1 MYSLLDILKG
11 CLPLAL
17 PFSFVN
23 FGVKFMKKII
33 IEDTIKDLDKKV
45 LFDYLIQNR
54 LFNDNLSD
62 EDIKRYK
69 KIFSL
74 YYRDRLRIKIK
85 KFFHIDIIK
94 NVEGS

>member
-11 CLPLAL
+11 YLPSAL
-17 PFSFVN
+17 PFLFMN
-23 FGVKFMKKII
+23 IGVKLMKKII
-33 IEDTIKDLDKKV
+33 IEDKIKDLDKKV

-54 LFNDNLSD
+54 IFIDNLSD

-85 KFFHIDIIK
+85 NFFHINII
-94 NVEGS
+94 ED

>member
-1 MYSLLDILKG
+1 MNELLSLVGSII
-11 CLPLAL
+11 PL
-17 PFSFVN
+17 SIINV
-23 FGVKFMKKII
+23 GVRLMKKII

-54 LFNDNLSD
+54 IFIDNLSD

-85 KFFHIDIIK
+85 KFFHINIIK
-94 NVEGS
+94 NKEGS

>member
-1 MYSLLDILKG
+1 MNFSIL
-11 CLPLAL
+11 PFAL

-23 FGVKFMKKII
+23 IGFKLMKKII
-33 IEDTIKDLDKKV
+33 IEDEIKDLDKKV

-54 LFNDNLSD
+54 IFIDNLSD

-85 KFFHIDIIK
+85 KFFHINIIK
-94 NVEGS
+94 NDEGS

>member
-1 MYSLLDILKG
+1 
-11 CLPLAL
+11 
-17 PFSFVN
+17 
-23 FGVKFMKKII
+23 MKKII
-33 IEDTIKDLDKKV
+33 IEDKIKDLDKKV

-54 LFNDNLSD
+54 IFIDNLSD

-85 KFFHIDIIK
+85 NFFHINII
-94 NVEGS
+94 ED